1 GIVSGDL
8 IILDGSAFFYS
19 DENGDVEAKGPT
31 GFFFEDVRHLS
42 TWNLTIDGEPIEPLT
57 SRRVDYYSARVVG
70 RPEGDENGLA
80 VRRDRFVTDGFHE
93 DVVVENLANAQRTVR
108 VVLEFDSDFADV
120 MEAEDADT
128 DGAGRK
134 WVDLG
139 KRSAT

>member
-1 GIVSGDL
+1 VENHRACGHNRTNAEKSFHRSPSLDSLAPTRLEGGANGKPGIVSGDL

-70 RPEGDENGLA
+70 RPEGDE
-80 VRRDRFVTDGFHE
+80 
-93 DVVVENLANAQRTVR
+93 
-108 VVLEFDSDFADV
+108 
-120 MEAEDADT
+120 
-128 DGAGRK
+128 
-134 WVDLG
+134 
-139 KRSAT
+139 